1 MDLTLKLYEVLGL
14 SQSLKAIIDDTESDV
29 DSVLKLKLLG
39 IAKTIETHTVNFE
52 TIRNKKIVEYG
63 KQLDDGTFTISAE
76 DTKSLEKFN
85 KDLLEILS
93 DDVVISI
100 DKLKSIDVFDKGVKA
115 EFLIN
120 LYPII
125 EE

>member
-85 KDLLEILS
+85 KDLLEILN